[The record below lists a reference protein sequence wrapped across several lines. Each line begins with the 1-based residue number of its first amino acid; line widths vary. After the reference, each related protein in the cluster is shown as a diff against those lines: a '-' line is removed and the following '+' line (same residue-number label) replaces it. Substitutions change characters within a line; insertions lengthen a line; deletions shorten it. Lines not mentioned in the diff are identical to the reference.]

1 MNTPASATGMPRTRL
16 YAIVLF
22 AAIMPFVLMA
32 APVIASQY
40 GSQLGFGPAQI
51 GQLFSVEM
59 AAMSLATLPAWFW
72 QPRADWRTVARLC
85 TLVFVLANIVSGWME
100 GFWALVSL
108 RFISGLG
115 GGSIMVICLSSAAG
129 SDNRDRAYGLWV
141 VGQLVLGAVGLWIL
155 PPLFA
160 SFGLKAAYLLMALL
174 ALLCLPLAGAFP
186 AASPCAPPPAA
197 AAHGDAA
204 AMPWG
209 GMICALL
216 AVLLFYVGLSGVWTF
231 VETIAQASAIEAAD
245 SGRILSVA
253 TLLGIAGAASA
264 AAIGKRWPRPQM
276 LLLGYGL
283 MVLSV
288 LLWFGLPGIIRYAAG
303 ALIFK
308 YTWTFVL
315 PFVLAC
321 VADLDRNSRLI
332 NITNLV
338 IGGGIAIGPALAGSM
353 LEPGAVGMTGV
364 LTLSAVCLAA
374 SLGLILGSR
383 KLGQSHTAT
392 PIPSGAS
399 SS

>member
-1 MNTPASATGMPRTRL
+1 MHLWTQQFQPARL
-16 YAIVLF
+16 RVVCHFVHGEHWRKGYVDFSQTLLPHAARRAREGRLHDAHDLF
-22 AAIMPFVLMA
+22 VVRRHT
-32 APVIASQY
+32 PVIVGAK
-40 GSQLGFGPAQI
+40 ARIVDQI
-51 GQLFSVEM
+51 FT
-59 AAMSLATLPAWFW
+59 ANH
-72 QPRADWRTVARLC
+72 ARKPSPK
-85 TLVFVLANIVSGWME
+85 F
-100 GFWALVSL
+100 L
-108 RFISGLG
+108 RHRQ
-115 GGSIMVICLSSAAG
+115 V
-129 SDNRDRAYGLWV
+129 
-141 VGQLVLGAVGLWIL
+141 
-155 PPLFA
+155 
-160 SFGLKAAYLLMALL
+160 
-174 ALLCLPLAGAFP
+174 
-186 AASPCAPPPAA
+186 
-197 AAHGDAA
+197 HGDAA